1 MEKHFE
7 KLLEDWLEDV
17 FGINSGVVN
26 EAFLEKVGTK
36 GKWIFDSAQIRG
48 RIFHEA
54 NIVV

>member
-26 EAFLEKVGTK
+26 EAWVEKVGAK